1 MAGLY
6 RNLAFMMHGSKHFG
20 RQGYEA
26 ASKHFD
32 DSVMQQRLD
41 GRTCLVTGANQGL
54 GRQLSEELAA
64 RGATL
69 LMVCRDPTRGKAA
82 VQAVQTKTGN
92 KDVQLKVCDIS
103 DLSSVAA
110 LAAELKAGGVKLHL
124 LVNNAGVMVHERQRT
139 QDGLDVNF
147 ATNTLGCFVI
157 SLLLE
162 PLLVAAAPSKVI
174 FVSSGGMLT
183 QKLDVDDM
191 QNEHMRSYDGTVAYA
206 RDKRRQVAIA
216 ERLAELWANKGV
228 GVYSMHP
235 GWTLTEGVKKS
246 IPSFYNF
253 YKDKFRDP
261 GQGTDTLVYLALQ
274 DPAKLQPGGFYLDRA
289 PQAKH
294 LTLGCTQYSA
304 KEVDRL
310 WSQL

>member
-1 MAGLY
+1 
-6 RNLAFMMHGSKHFG
+6 
-20 RQGYEA
+20 
-26 ASKHFD
+26 
-32 DSVMQQRLD
+32 
-41 GRTCLVTGANQGL
+41 
-54 GRQLSEELAA
+54 
-64 RGATL
+64 
-69 LMVCRDPTRGKAA
+69 
-82 VQAVQTKTGN
+82 
-92 KDVQLKVCDIS
+92 VCDIS

-183 QKLDVDDM
+183 
-191 QNEHMRSYDGTVAYA
+191 R
-206 RDKRRQVAIA
+206 
-216 ERLAELWANKGV
+216 V

-246 IPSFYNF
+246 IPGFYNF

-274 DPAKLQPGGFYLDRA
+274 ADIDAYISPT
-289 PQAKH
+289 PQIP
-294 LTLGCTQYSA
+294 CTEAVVTGSL
-304 KEVDRL
+304 VP
-310 WSQL
+310 